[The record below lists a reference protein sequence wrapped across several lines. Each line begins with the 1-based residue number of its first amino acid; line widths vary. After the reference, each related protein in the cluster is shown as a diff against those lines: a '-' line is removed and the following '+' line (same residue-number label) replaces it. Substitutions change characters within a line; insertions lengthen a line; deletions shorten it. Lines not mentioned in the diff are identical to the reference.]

1 MRQNMIIGIIFSV
14 CLYLFLGFSSFQIQ
28 ENNPPEIRI
37 IVPVANSTFSWNSI
51 LPYEIQ
57 VLDDEDGNS
66 EYDEINPNEV
76 LLVVKYLHDLSEV
89 KTYLQRESN
98 TNYKPLFQM
107 GNSSCF
113 NCHRAKGTL
122 IGPSFERI
130 AAKYNN
136 DQNAI
141 ESLAEKIIT
150 GSTSF
155 WGDEKMPPHPDLMV
169 GQVQEMVQWILAN
182 NLDSNKNYLAGIK
195 GTIKTKEQSE
205 SVSEK
210 GIIVLTARYSDH
222 GSNDQRHNSKQAQV
236 TLILKS
242 D

>member
-1 MRQNMIIGIIFSV
+1 MRQNIITDVIV
-14 CLYLFLGFSSFQIQ
+14 CVFFYFLLGFSSFQLQ

-37 IVPVANSTFSWNSI
+37 KVPFANSTFGWNSI

-76 LLVVKYLHDLSEV
+76 LLVVKYLQDSSQV
-89 KTYLQRESN
+89 KSYLQLEAN
-98 TNYKPLFQM
+98 TNYKPLVQM
-107 GNSSCF
+107 GNSTCF
-113 NCHRAKGTL
+113 NCHKAKGTL

-130 AAKYNN
+130 AAKYDN
-136 DQNAI
+136 DQKVV

-150 GSTSF
+150 GSTSN
-155 WGDEKMPPHPDLMV
+155 WGDEKMPPHPDLMA
-169 GQVQEMVQWILAN
+169 GQVQEMVRWILAN
-182 NLDSNKNYLAGIK
+182 NLDSNKNYLAGLK
-195 GTIKTKEQSE
+195 GTIKTKEQAVP
-205 SVSEK
+205 VSEK
-210 GIIVLTARYSDH
+210 GVIVLTAMYSDH
-222 GSNDQRHNSKQAQV
+222 GSNSQRHNSKQARN